1 MVTLIILIA
10 LLLGFFVGLR
20 RWLILQTI
28 YLAGFIIALIVARMF
43 YKDLGDKLEMWV
55 PFPSSDDGTMT
66 MLFDVVN
73 LDAAFY
79 NAIAFLL
86 IFIAVKFALQMIGSM
101 LDFLAQLPLLKQINK
116 VAGGGLGFVQTYI
129 GIFILLYIAAMLPIG
144 SLQELIQGS
153 SLAEAIILDTP
164 FLSNWVTDL
173 WFNPLS

>member
-20 RWLILQTI
+20 RGLILQTI

-73 LDAAFY
+73 LDTAFY

>member
-1 MVTLIILIA
+1 MVTFIILFA

-20 RWLILQTI
+20 RGLILQTI
-28 YLAGFIIALIVARMF
+28 HLAGFIIALIVARMF

-55 PFPSSDDGTMT
+55 PYPTPGEGTLK
-66 MLFDVVN
+66 MLFDVVH
-73 LDAAFY
+73 LDVAFY

-86 IFIAVKFALQMIGSM
+86 IFILVKIALQMIGSM

-116 VAGGGLGFVQTYI
+116 VAGGALGFVQTYV
-129 GIFILLYIAAMLPIG
+129 GIFILLYISAMLPVG
-144 SLQELIQGS
+144 TLQEMIQGS
-153 SLAEAIILDTP
+153 SLAEAIILNTP

>member
-1 MVTLIILIA
+1 MVTLIILFA

-20 RWLILQTI
+20 RGLILQTI
-28 YLAGFIIALIVARMF
+28 HLVGFIIALIVARMF

-55 PFPSSDDGTMT
+55 PFPSSDDGTLT
-66 MLFDVVN
+66 MLFDAVH

-86 IFIAVKFALQMIGSM
+86 IFILVKFALQMIGSM

-116 VAGGGLGFVQTYI
+116 LAGGALGFVQTYL

-144 SLQELIQGS
+144 TLQEWIQGS
-153 SLAEAIILDTP
+153 FLAEAIILDTP